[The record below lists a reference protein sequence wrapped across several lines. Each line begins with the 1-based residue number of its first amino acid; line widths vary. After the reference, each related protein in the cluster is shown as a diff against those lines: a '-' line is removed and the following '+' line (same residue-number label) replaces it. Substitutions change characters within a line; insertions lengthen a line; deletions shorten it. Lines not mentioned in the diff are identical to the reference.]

1 MDGGRRRFA
10 GPWARKTNPG
20 AGAKGPRPWVVGAE
34 RPRRP
39 PTGRWNFYGPTH
51 PSAIPFRPEF
61 RLTMAAACIDLSGPG
76 FGSDPAALLV
86 VPMAPFFV
94 YARFLA

>member
-1 MDGGRRRFA
+1 MSLPGFA
-10 GPWARKTNPG
+10 G
-20 AGAKGPRPWVVGAE
+20 
-34 RPRRP
+34 
-39 PTGRWNFYGPTH
+39 TGSLRGLPQGRAPSLRWTGGGNFYGPTH